1 MMRNEARRPAQF
13 DTGPVG
19 IPICMYTINDI
30 PTSGQKT
37 EASLILWR
45 NKSPEQKQ
53 GIRSLLM
60 VTDRIHGGGEYV
72 GYMLRALRDQGAKAE
87 AELGRILH
95 PPPLNYKAT
104 LFIPEPGLG

>member
-1 MMRNEARRPAQF
+1 
-13 DTGPVG
+13 
-19 IPICMYTINDI
+19 
-30 PTSGQKT
+30 
-37 EASLILWR
+37 
-45 NKSPEQKQ
+45 
-53 GIRSLLM
+53 M

-87 AELGRILH
+87 AELGRILR